1 MPESW
6 KKSLQSAFLNH
17 RIISAINQDMQVNW
31 LMLELGIAEVALK
44 QLNEELDRMLIAFNR
59 LCKYKQVTQ
68 VSLGCFRMLDI
79 IRNEES
85 CQPKLHILLPMIKS
99 YFQGR
104 YYIKAESWLFLWCR
118 ALDTESVEH
127 VTVNVKVVNA
137 KGDQQAIV
145 RKMDADL
152 SRLAAN
158 RGQRRMGSNEPS
170 IQLPSRRLIGY
181 SRVMKEYL
189 EKLRPDPI
197 YDLNEYRTEDF
208 VANAAFEMML
218 DWYPGIRLNYDHHPE

>member
-31 LMLELGIAEVALK
+31 LMLDLGIAEVALN

-59 LCKYKQVTQ
+59 LCKYKQVKQ
-68 VSLGCFRMLDI
+68 ISLGCFRMLDI
-79 IRNEES
+79 MRDKER
-85 CQPKLHILLPMIKS
+85 CQPKLHVLLPTIKS

-104 YYIKAESWLFLWCR
+104 YYIKAESWLSLWCR
-118 ALDTESVEH
+118 ALDTESLEH
-127 VTVNVKVVNA
+127 VTVNVKVVNT

-145 RKMDADL
+145 RKMDEGL
-152 SRLAAN
+152 SRVAAN
-158 RGQRRMGSNEPS
+158 RGQRRIGSNEPS

-197 YDLNEYRTEDF
+197 YDLNEYRTEDS

>member
-31 LMLELGIAEVALK
+31 LMLDLGIAEVALN

-79 IRNEES
+79 IRNKER
-85 CQPKLHILLPMIKS
+85 CQPKLHVLLPTIKS

-104 YYIKAESWLFLWCR
+104 YYIKAESWLSLWCR

-127 VTVNVKVVNA
+127 VTVNVKVVNT

-145 RKMDADL
+145 RKMDEGL
-152 SRLAAN
+152 SRVAAN
-158 RGQRRMGSNEPS
+158 RGQRRIGSNEPS

-197 YDLNEYRTEDF
+197 YDLNEYRTEDS